1 MDKNQEADIGTTQK
15 LAFICDGLQQMYPNG
30 RVAIVVELNKDEFGA
45 SKGIFGVDDL
55 ITKKFKIDI
64 SGTEIIF
71 LSDELLIDEGD
82 NS

>member
-1 MDKNQEADIGTTQK
+1 MKQLYSLSCVIIYINVPS
-15 LAFICDGLQQMYPNG
+15 LLY
-30 RVAIVVELNKDEFGA
+30 ELNKDEFGA

-71 LSDELLIDEGD
+71 LSDELLIDEKGTT
-82 NS
+82 S